1 MAEARACERI
11 SVTAQIARC
20 PRCSGSWT
28 RSCCRATGPRQAALA
43 APSRL
48 THLVCPRLGV
58 CLCSAAAQV
67 SISDTTWSPD
77 AFEFVEG
84 QPAATVDSIASGA
97 SFTHTFVLKPKLV
110 GALETA
116 AATVSYT
123 PYPDGEVQSGVS
135 TIISGLVVISPLE
148 LRVNQ
153 AVEFGK
159 YASLG
164 YCQTVRDWVTVFVAV
179 VAITSLFFV
188 NAAVS
193 AGRAASQRRKRE
205 AALKE
210 LQG

>member
-1 MAEARACERI
+1 M
-11 SVTAQIARC
+11 
-20 PRCSGSWT
+20 
-28 RSCCRATGPRQAALA
+28 
-43 APSRL
+43 
-48 THLVCPRLGV
+48 
-58 CLCSAAAQV
+58 

-84 QPAATVDSIASGA
+84 QPSATVDSIESGA

-164 YCQTVRDWVTVFVAV
+164 YCQTVRDWLTVFVAV